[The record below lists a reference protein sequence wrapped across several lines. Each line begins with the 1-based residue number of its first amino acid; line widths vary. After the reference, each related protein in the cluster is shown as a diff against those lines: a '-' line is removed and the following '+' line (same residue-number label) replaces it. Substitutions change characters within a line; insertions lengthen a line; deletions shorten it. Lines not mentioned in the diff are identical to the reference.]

1 MENQFILS
9 EHFSSRDFIL
19 DVPFGKLTEHCL
31 GDHGKL
37 PIAAINIERGEKD
50 EFPQRITKTSSKDV
64 KCEKAS
70 SVEEQQSPCRRC
82 CAKFQE

>member
-37 PIAAINIERGEKD
+37 PIAAIDISNSGGGEKD
-50 EFPQRITKTSSKDV
+50 ELPQHITKTSNKRG
-64 KCEKAS
+64 KCLK
-70 SVEEQQSPCRRC
+70 SVFC
-82 CAKFQE
+82 

>member
-37 PIAAINIERGEKD
+37 PIAAINLEHGQQHEL
-50 EFPQRITKTSSKDV
+50 PQRTTKKSSSKDGI
-64 KCEKAS
+64 C
-70 SVEEQQSPCRRC
+70 
-82 CAKFQE
+82 